1 VLDRTDLEEILK
13 IARRGSDFAEI
24 FMEQLES
31 TRIGCEDRQIER
43 VISGREQGAG
53 IRAVHGDHTAYG
65 YTNALDGES
74 LLKLAEQVARA
85 AQSDETAAVVLE
97 RRSSPVQL
105 PVARRPD
112 DTLVEEKVA
121 LVREAEQSARSQDE
135 KLLRQVSV
143 GYADT
148 CQQVTIANTDGAYV
162 EDERVRC
169 RMSVNAVA
177 AEGAVIQTGY
187 DSAGGTK
194 GCELFDEERPSEL
207 GRQAARRA
215 LLMLHARR
223 APAGRMPVVLSGE
236 AGGTM
241 IHEACGHGLEADLAQ
256 KNLSVYSG
264 KKGEQVASPLV
275 TVVDDGT
282 LPGRFGSFRFDDEG
296 HPAQKTVLIDK
307 GVLSG
312 FMYDHITAV
321 KDGAEPTGN
330 GRRQSFQHR
339 PIPRMSTTYLAS
351 GESSPAEIIRET
363 KSGLLVRRMGGGQVN
378 TTNGDFVFDVPEG
391 YLIEDGEVTAPVRGA
406 TLTGNGPDVLNQ
418 IDLVGSDFGF
428 SLGVC
433 GKEGQGV
440 PVSDAQPTIRIPSLT
455 VGGIIEDGSGAEE
468 EGEDD

>member
-1 VLDRTDLEEILK
+1 MLDKTDLEEILQV
-13 IARRGSDFAEI
+13 AQRGSDFAEI
-24 FMEQLES
+24 FMEQLEL
-31 TRIGCEDRQIER
+31 TRIGCEARKIER
-43 VISGREQGAG
+43 VASGQEQGAG
-53 IRAVHGDHTAYG
+53 IRAVRGENTAYG
-65 YTNALDGES
+65 YTNALDKES
-74 LLKLAEQVARA
+74 MLRLADQVARA
-85 AQSDETAAVVLE
+85 AQSDSTSHIMELKQRE
-97 RRSSPVQL
+97 SPVNL
-105 PVARRPD
+105 PVAKRPD
-112 DTLVEEKVA
+112 ATPVEDKVA
-121 LVREAEQSARSQDE
+121 LVREAEQSARSLDE
-135 KLLRQVSV
+135 QLLRQVTV

-148 CQQVTIANTDGAYV
+148 IQKVAIANTEGVYV

-177 AEGAVIQTGY
+177 AEAAVIQTGY
-187 DSAGGTK
+187 DSVGGTK
-194 GCELFDEERPSEL
+194 GFELFDQEKPTDL
-207 GRQAARRA
+207 GLQAARRA
-215 LLMLHARR
+215 ILMLKARR

-296 HPAQKTVLIDK
+296 NPARKTVLIDK
-307 GVLSG
+307 GILSG

-321 KDGAEPTGN
+321 KDEAEPTGN
-330 GRRQSFQHR
+330 GRRESFQHR

-351 GESSPAEIIRET
+351 GETPPEEIVKET
-363 KSGLLVRRMGGGQVN
+363 KLGLLVRHMGGGQVN

-391 YLIEDGEVTAPVRGA
+391 YLIENGEVTVPVRGA
-406 TLTGNGPDVLNQ
+406 TLTGNGPDVLKQ

-433 GKEGQGV
+433 GKDGQGV

-455 VGGIIEDGSGAEE
+455 VGGIIEE
-468 EGEDD
+468 EGEGD